1 MRHTPGSDMNQVLL
15 GEGVVRHNRLRPVVH
30 AFAYRTYFVV
40 LPLRSLR
47 GGAPSALPR
56 GRWGLLS
63 FADQDHGDGRADC
76 LAWVEALLQAQ
87 GIWDAD
93 GEIWLQCFP
102 RVLGFVFNPIS
113 LWFCH
118 DRAGNLMAVLAEV
131 NNTFGEQKHFIMAS
145 PKPTAAAR
153 KDFYVSPFIS
163 PFAEFKMRI
172 AAPGEKIDI
181 GIHTHGETGAEL
193 VAEMNGSARPLT
205 GPQVM
210 RLFLKYPLHTVRV
223 IVLIHWFAL
232 RLLLR
237 RVPFFPKA
245 TAEAAVI
252 HQNFRSHV

>member
-1 MRHTPGSDMNQVLL
+1 MREAVYEVEIMHARAKPVRQRFKIRGYTFFTDVARLDAGGELPGLFHSYRRGDFSLL
-15 GEGVVRHNRLRPVVH
+15 AQQGVSAVE
-30 AFAYRTYFVV
+30 
-40 LPLRSLR
+40 
-47 GGAPSALPR
+47 SALSFLQR
-56 GRWGLLS
+56 KSGIRADQVGLL
-63 FADQDHGDGRADC
+63 AN
-76 LAWVEALLQAQ
+76 
-87 GIWDAD
+87 
-93 GEIWLQCFP
+93 P
-102 RVLGFVFNPIS
+102 RILGYVFNPVS
-113 LWFCH
+113 FFFYYKSGTH
-118 DRAGNLMAVLAEV
+118 VATVVEV

-210 RLFLKYPLHTVRV
+210 GLFLKYPLHTVRV

-245 TAEAAVI
+245 TADAAVI
-252 HQNFRSHV
+252 HHNLRSHV